1 MNDKNLTQHDSNDP
15 ASKMELA
22 AWAIISEPLDSD
34 AIARVKAKAKKLA
47 DSPTDTQTTQE
58 QIIRDASIATPTL
71 EAKQNVRRNRVQPST
86 QNRSNWIIRGAIAAL
101 ILVAVGTGLFFSS
114 SQNSAFAA
122 AIEKLRAIKAFSYE
136 MVAQLKNPSLLTRSR
151 MIVSEDG
158 RMRTEMPGLIS
169 IHDKTGA
176 TRLTLLAAT
185 NTAMVMEPIEGL
197 PELDYLQWFKELKSY
212 QAEPDKILGQEQLN
226 GQTIT
231 GYEIT
236 LAGMRYHIWVNTKT
250 QELAKIVIFHDGQA
264 LPTGRNLEKTELL
277 NFDFDV
283 TVEDSLFSLE
293 VPEGYEIF
301 KPFGDTGEAM
311 KGPEDREAASEP
323 ENEGLDIDP
332 DILEAVKSPEKN
344 LVEALRGYAKLAD
357 GKFPASLTEWFQWTE
372 ILTSQ
377 DVPDP
382 SLAKRLGAMSV
393 FLTGMK
399 SGDYAYLGDGLM
411 LNQTEKAI
419 VFWYKTKDGDIRAID
434 SDLSI
439 KSFDADE
446 FPLSDD

>member
-1 MNDKNLTQHDSNDP
+1 MNDKNLTQRDSNDP

-71 EAKQNVRRNRVQPST
+71 EAKQNVRRNRVQPSR
-86 QNRSNWIIRGAIAAL
+86 QNRNYWIIRGAIAAL
-101 ILVAVGTGLFFSS
+101 VIVAVGTGLFFSS
-114 SQNSAFAA
+114 SQKSAFAA

-136 MVAQLKNPSLLTRSR
+136 IVAHYKDPSLLTRSR
-151 MIVSEDG
+151 IFVSEDG
-158 RMRTEMPGLIS
+158 RMRMEMAGVIS
-169 IHDKTGA
+169 ILDKTGA
-176 TRLTLLAAT
+176 TRLTLLADT
-185 NTAMVMEPIEGL
+185 NTAMVMEPMIRL
-197 PELDYLQWFKELKSY
+197 PEIDYLAWFKELKSY

-226 GQTIT
+226 GQTIA

-250 QELAKIVIFHDGQA
+250 QELAKIVIFHDGLWVFA
-264 LPTGRNLEKTELL
+264 FGGLERTEML

-301 KPFGDTGEAM
+301 GDTGEAIQ
-311 KGPEDREAASEP
+311 GSEDREAGIASENQ
-323 ENEGLDIDP
+323 ELGIDT
-332 DILEAVKSPEKN
+332 DILEAVKNPEQN
-344 LVEALRGYAKLAD
+344 IVEALRGYAELAD
-357 GKFPASLTEWFQWTE
+357 GKFPASLTEWFPWIE
-372 ILTSQ
+372 VITSQ
-377 DVPDP
+377 DVPD
-382 SLAKRLGAMSV
+382 SILTKRLGVMST
-393 FLTGMK
+393 FLAGIK
-399 SGDYAYLGDGLM
+399 SDDYAYLGDGLM

-419 VFWYKTKDGDIRAID
+419 VFWYKTKDGDIKAID

-446 FPLSDD
+446 FPLPDD